1 MNLTSFFANKCFAYL
16 LKCDSDRENG
26 NYHTFQQQKSSKN
39 SSSHI
44 TFSPPWSVSTDLF
57 ESLCNGCG
65 DCVSHCENNILILKK
80 NGCPGVDFANGACS
94 FCGACAKNCPTGAL
108 RYEPEVSPWGL
119 RAFITGKCLMKNRVL
134 CSICVEQC
142 DKEAI
147 ILAKVIHKD
156 QSPEILA
163 AECNGCGACFGSC
176 PVGAIAFKDNEH
188 YDKS

>member
-1 MNLTSFFANKCFAYL
+1 
-16 LKCDSDRENG
+16 
-26 NYHTFQQQKSSKN
+26 
-39 SSSHI
+39 
-44 TFSPPWSVSTDLF
+44 
-57 ESLCNGCG
+57 
-65 DCVSHCENNILILKK
+65 
-80 NGCPGVDFANGACS
+80 
-94 FCGACAKNCPTGAL
+94 
-108 RYEPEVSPWGL
+108 
-119 RAFITGKCLMKNRVL
+119 MKNRVL